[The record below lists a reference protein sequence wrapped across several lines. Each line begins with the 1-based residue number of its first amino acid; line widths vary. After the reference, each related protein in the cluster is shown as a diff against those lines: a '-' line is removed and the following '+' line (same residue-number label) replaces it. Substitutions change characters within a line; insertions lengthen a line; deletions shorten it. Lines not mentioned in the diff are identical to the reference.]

1 LATDGSLG
9 QRSSTCQQS
18 SVGKSFD
25 RDVRSPS
32 SGAYRLA
39 CKQYPTRG
47 AKSSSGLERANAAGV
62 ETGWCRQDHFFPSDT
77 ELLFPSD
84 ADLPWAHSDPLQSFF
99 WFPSTFKIFNN
110 LGNLLFAQRQP
121 KSAQR
126 EGFCHGFATV
136 VHEPSRP
143 TDEGPDGVWILVA
156 HRISDQQKSN
166 LLIRRSPS

>member
-1 LATDGSLG
+1 ME
-9 QRSSTCQQS
+9 
-18 SVGKSFD
+18 
-25 RDVRSPS
+25 P
-32 SGAYRLA
+32 
-39 CKQYPTRG
+39 
-47 AKSSSGLERANAAGV
+47 LEPIPV
-62 ETGWCRQDHFFPSDT
+62 
-77 ELLFPSD
+77 
-84 ADLPWAHSDPLQSFF
+84 PWAHSDPLQSFF

-156 HRISDQQKSN
+156 DRISDQQKSN
-166 LLIRRSPS
+166 LLTRRLHLERIMHELSRSQSEDAKSPKERRERPGSNRRRPAWEYDCRLTTWNIAFLSISFWR